1 MDYCEKNKNK
11 TEADIYLWVISRFT
25 PNMKLELAWNTNV
38 KRHMW
43 RNVSALVFCLIW
55 LQVIVTTP
63 MEMLK
68 IQLQDAGRIG
78 KRKFKKK
85 KRESYGLMFR
95 IEKQWSH
102 VVKLV
107 MTTYNT
113 RHNESFP
120 LL

>member
-25 PNMKLELAWNTNV
+25 PDMKLESAWNTNV

-43 RNVSALVFCLIW
+43 RNVSALVINLIW

-78 KRKFKKK
+78 KRKLKK

-107 MTTYNT
+107 ITTYNT
-113 RHNESFP
+113 GHNESFP